1 MATLEELA
9 SNELIQKEYKKTLL
23 LNMFKKVV
31 VGMYKNPAYRDKI
44 WKLFMQSTNVIDTT
58 TAIIKKAFNVDLA
71 LDDARLMSVW
81 FKANLK
87 KKATRRNL
95 PLELKKKLYVLQNGK
110 CLVCGEDLGNDYSKI
125 HVDHIIP
132 WLLVG
137 DELDN
142 NYQDLCETC
151 NECKSAS
158 TDYIFRSMIN
168 LI

>member
-9 SNELIQKEYKKTLL
+9 SNELIRKEYNKTLL

-31 VGMYKNPAYRDKI
+31 ARMYKDPAYSGRI
-44 WKLFMQSTNVIDTT
+44 RKLFIQSTNEVDTT
-58 TAIIKKAFNVDLA
+58 IAIVNKAFGVDLA
-71 LDDARLMSVW
+71 ADDAKLMSVW
-81 FKANLK
+81 FKANLS
-87 KKATRRNL
+87 KKATRRVI
-95 PLELKKKLYVLQNGK
+95 PLELKKKLYTQQGGK
-110 CLVCGEDLGNDYSKI
+110 CMVCGEDLGNDFSKI

-132 WLLVG
+132 WKLVG
-137 DELDN
+137 DELEN

-158 TDYIFRSMIN
+158 TDFIFKSMIN